1 MVNSFNPSTQ
11 DIAQC
16 FSSAGITLDDVRIQ
30 EVPMPE
36 YAVNSIFIIN
46 DSYVLKTTTHYS
58 GRNLQRAATALEAV
72 ASAGVSPQLI
82 THSEWP
88 TDPNRYFLIQPKLDG
103 KAMFSQWLELD
114 AQSRVRLMEQV
125 VEYVLRYQKIAVSG
139 YRIGHHQNAL
149 PHWRGSW
156 QDGHDSYLVKLLHKV
171 EQKPVAAQIFNLL
184 KDTRQYY
191 DKHRHTL
198 QFCHG
203 ATYSHGDLHLY
214 NVLATPAQVSGIVD
228 WEWADTGGVEPDF
241 EMEALLRW
249 AIYPKAIA
257 EESLEDKVS
266 EQSFAEVI
274 PTILRRYSP
283 MQQTP
288 HLLER
293 MTIYQIEHELHKIA
307 KEQGDISP
315 VVQRLDDWLHQNPL
329 HNYLT

>member
-139 YRIGHHQNAL
+139 YRIGHYQNAL

-184 KDTRQYY
+184 FA
-191 DKHRHTL
+191 H
-198 QFCHG
+198 
-203 ATYSHGDLHLY
+203 
-214 NVLATPAQVSGIVD
+214 IVR
-228 WEWADTGGVEPDF
+228 T
-241 EMEALLRW
+241 
-249 AIYPKAIA
+249 
-257 EESLEDKVS
+257 S
-266 EQSFAEVI
+266 
-274 PTILRRYSP
+274 
-283 MQQTP
+283 
-288 HLLER
+288 
-293 MTIYQIEHELHKIA
+293 
-307 KEQGDISP
+307 
-315 VVQRLDDWLHQNPL
+315 
-329 HNYLT
+329 